1 MIVLYRGGI
10 ASKEQEATAAERGMS
25 YAVIEGI
32 QKIRVAGAE
41 KRAFARWANLY
52 ADEVGY
58 TYNANPFARALPV
71 VNTAVTSIRYS
82 SHFLDCRK
90 CRDRDFGLLCF
101 RKRLWD
107 GDRGNAGIQQRER
120 GACEHTCHI
129 EDGGGD
135 T

>member
-10 ASKEQEATAAERGMS
+10 ASKEQEATSAERGMS

-71 VNTAVTSIRYS
+71 VNTAVTSIGTAVIFWIAANVGRRLFGKGWRLPDMGAERRRKSYRS
-82 SHFLDCRK
+82 LCGFL
-90 CRDRDFGLLCF
+90 
-101 RKRLWD
+101 
-107 GDRGNAGIQQRER
+107 RGS
-120 GACEHTCHI
+120 
-129 EDGGGD
+129 
-135 T
+135 